1 MISERIIRLS
11 EKVRDTPVT
20 LCLDRARLITDF
32 YSRPSMEPFMVRR
45 ARSFEYVLDNKQI
58 FRDSRTPCFKISCGA
73 AVPRYDGLAQR

>member
-45 ARSFEYVLDNKQI
+45 ARSFE
-58 FRDSRTPCFKISCGA
+58 
-73 AVPRYDGLAQR
+73 

>member
-58 FRDSRTPCFKISCGA
+58 FIDDESVIAGH
-73 AVPRYDGLAQR
+73 LAS